1 MGSKAKTP
9 LAKGLERQAA
19 EPRRKPKA
27 MKPAV
32 SVSVPGPATRVPLPP
47 SRAGRVLIAGHF
59 APQVQKGLK
68 QLALDQDSTVQ
79 ALLTEAIDMLFA
91 KYHRPEIAEISP
103 EKPQ

>member
-1 MGSKAKTP
+1 MGKDKDKNP
-9 LAKGLERQAA
+9 LAKGLERQA
-19 EPRRKPKA
+19 ERRRKPKNTKSA
-27 MKPAV
+27 PIP
-32 SVSVPGPATRVPLPP
+32 VPSATLPP
-47 SRAGRVLIAGHF
+47 SRVGRVLIAGHF